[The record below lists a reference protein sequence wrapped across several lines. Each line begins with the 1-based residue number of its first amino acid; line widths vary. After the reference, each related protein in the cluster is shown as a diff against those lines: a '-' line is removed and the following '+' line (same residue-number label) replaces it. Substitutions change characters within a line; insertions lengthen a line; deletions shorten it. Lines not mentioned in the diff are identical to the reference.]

1 MQTCVDSSLHL
12 DTERINV
19 VLVNSSWAVG
29 REGGRV
35 CISWPL
41 SLGYTTVLSLI
52 YLYIRPVQHSVKGA
66 LNLRQEGSNIP
77 EILALRA

>member
-52 YLYIRPVQHSVKGA
+52 YLYI
-66 LNLRQEGSNIP
+66 
-77 EILALRA
+77 